1 VCQRWTQAE
10 YRNGTEMETSVQ
22 HDDADKRAKIE
33 KGKRLLDRYEY
44 VCGSGMSMFV
54 DPMP

>member
-1 VCQRWTQAE
+1 
-10 YRNGTEMETSVQ
+10 METSVQ